1 MVQII
6 VPTNTKGVNIVR
18 GIGIWGR
25 DASDHCEVIYDNV
38 RVPVENALGHVG
50 QGHQAAQDRLGPG
63 ASSTA

>member
-6 VPTNTKGVNIVR
+6 VPTNAKGVNIVR

-25 DASDHCEVIYDNV
+25 DSSDHCEVIYDDV
-38 RVPVENALGHVG
+38 RVPPTTPSVASARATRPPRTASGR
-50 QGHQAAQDRLGPG
+50 A